1 MIDLSS
7 KDYTYI
13 NLKAI
18 EIERMLKEIKPDMKE
33 LTSSQIVNMSLI
45 IFAYLLEGTFF
56 DEDPDGDLRLT
67 VYDDVIYINVENETM
82 QLKFKN
88 TLVNKILE
96 QKPISEISIGQT
108 IKELFAGDEN
118 GF

>member
-7 KDYTYI
+7 KDFSYI

-33 LTSSQIVNMSLI
+33 LTSSQIVNISLI
-45 IFAYLLEGTFF
+45 VFAYLLEGRFF

-67 VYDDVIYINVENETM
+67 VYDDVMFINVEDETM

-88 TLVNKILE
+88 TLVNQILK
-96 QKPISEISIGQT
+96 QTPISELSIGET
-108 IKELFAGDEN
+108 IKELYEGEKD